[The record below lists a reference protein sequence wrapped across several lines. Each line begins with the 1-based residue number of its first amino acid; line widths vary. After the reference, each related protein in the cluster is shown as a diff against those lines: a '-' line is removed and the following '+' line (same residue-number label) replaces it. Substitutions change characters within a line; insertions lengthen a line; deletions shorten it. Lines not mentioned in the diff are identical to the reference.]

1 MHPLKK
7 LCICGAF
14 VATVIVASQ
23 PGELT
28 YVSEQTQAKKVVHTA
43 VTTTTYP
50 VEVISPTVLLS
61 YANSQPLIAAIPLQR
76 WNTKKHDPSATWPG
90 ATDITRLLPMA
101 VQVKFACI
109 RYQESRNHMHAVESS
124 SHAGG
129 WYQFVPYIWNFARGY
144 IHGLPASAAAAT
156 GNQQSRV
163 AVWYYRRN
171 NGFMPEWSLDR
182 KVCNL

>member
-1 MHPLKK
+1 MVKLKSLLLCGSVAVLGMALFVNDNGAPTPKYAIIVTPRLPAPAFQLQDVTPLN
-7 LCICGAF
+7 IQAY
-14 VATVIVASQ
+14 AMSQ
-23 PGELT
+23 PH
-28 YVSEQTQAKKVVHTA
+28 VVTNH
-43 VTTTTYP
+43 
-50 VEVISPTVLLS
+50 LR
-61 YANSQPLIAAIPLQR
+61 R
-76 WNTKKHDPSATWPG
+76 WNTQVTDPTASWPD
-90 ATDITRLLPMA
+90 ATDPTQRLPMA
-101 VQVKFACI
+101 VQEKFACI
-109 RYQESRNHMHAVESS
+109 RYQESRNHLTSVEIHSG
-124 SHAGG
+124 AGG